1 MAERSNE
8 EVVRRY
14 VEADLRNDFDA
25 MERLRHPAWRLDWPQ
40 SGERITSSEAY
51 RAIHQ
56 SYPGGL
62 PSGEVERLVGSEDR
76 YVVGPSFT
84 ITRVAGSGDFW
95 FGHGHITYPDGT
107 PYHIVTFLELRD
119 GKVYR
124 ETEFFAAP
132 FEAPD
137 WRAEWV
143 ERVSDPHA

>member
-1 MAERSNE
+1 
-8 EVVRRY
+8 